1 MTTTHAANIA
11 SLKFEIAA
19 QLGYDPKNPPVHVDH
34 TEAACVLKVKEST
47 LAVWRSTGRYNL
59 PFVKVGRLVRYRV
72 NDLAQFLV
80 DRTAGHTGEV
90 A

>member
-11 SLKFEIAA
+11 LIKLEIAA
-19 QLGYDPKNPPVHVDH
+19 QLGYDPKNPPVQVDPA
-34 TEAACVLKVKEST
+34 EAADVLTVKETT

-59 PFVKVGRLVRYRV
+59 PFVKGGRLVRYRV

>member
-11 SLKFEIAA
+11 LIKLEIAA
-19 QLGYDPKNPPVHVDH
+19 QLGYDPKNPPVHVAP
-34 TEAACVLKVKEST
+34 TEAACVLTVKETT